1 MRTFITWPTLMKC
14 LVMLALSSLAAGAAA
29 CTVSATPLAF
39 GNIDPLS
46 GESTE
51 SVGSLTVECPESTA
65 YTLSVTPG
73 KGTYNQRLM
82 SAGEL
87 TLAYNL
93 YVDQEHSIIFGDG
106 TGDTRV
112 VTGEGLVTEHV
123 VYGKVPNQPRA
134 YPGNYTD
141 DIVVTVSY

>member
-1 MRTFITWPTLMKC
+1 MKC

-39 GNIDPLS
+39 GSIDPLS

-65 YTLSVTPG
+65 YALSVTPG
-73 KGTYNQRLM
+73 TGTYSQRLM

-93 YVDQEHSIIFGDG
+93 YIDQEHSIIFGDG

-112 VTGEGLVTEHV
+112 MNGEGQVTEHV

>member
-14 LVMLALSSLAAGAAA
+14 LVMLALISLAAGAAA

-39 GNIDPLS
+39 GSIDPLS

-82 SAGEL
+82 TFGEL
-87 TLAYNL
+87 TLVYNL
-93 YVDQEHSIIFGDG
+93 YIDQDHLFIFGDG
-106 TGDTRV
+106 TGDTQV

-123 VYGKVPNQPRA
+123 LYGKVPNQPRA

-141 DIVVTVSY
+141 DIVVTVAY

>member
-1 MRTFITWPTLMKC
+1 MHTFIAWRTFKTC
-14 LVMLALSSLAAGAAA
+14 LGIGVLSSLAAGAAA
-29 CTVSATPLAF
+29 CTVGATPLAF
-39 GNIDPLS
+39 GSIDPLF
-46 GESTE
+46 GEPTE
-51 SVGSLTVECPESTA
+51 SVGSLTVECLEITA

-82 SAGEL
+82 TFGEH

-93 YVDQEHSIIFGDG
+93 YIDQDHLFIFGDG
-106 TGDTRV
+106 TGDTQV
-112 VTGEGLVTEHV
+112 VTGEGMVTEHV

-134 YPGNYTD
+134 YPGDYTD

>member
-1 MRTFITWPTLMKC
+1 MRAFRTGRTLVTC
-14 LVMLALSSLAAGAAA
+14 LGMGVLSSLATGVAA
-29 CTVSATPLAF
+29 CAVSATPLAF

-46 GESTE
+46 GGSTD
-51 SVGSLTVECPESTA
+51 SVGSLTVECAESTA

-73 KGTYNQRLM
+73 NGTYNQRLM
-82 SAGEL
+82 STGEL

-93 YVDQEHSIIFGDG
+93 YTDQERSVIFGDG
-106 TGDTRV
+106 TGNTRV
-112 VTGEGLVTEHV
+112 VNGEGLVTEHV
-123 VYGKVPNQPRA
+123 VYGRVPNQPRA